1 MDEKKKYRYTKQLI
15 NMAIRDGWTQKEIAD
30 ACRTQQSVV
39 SSWKNGSALA
49 KESQLQ
55 KLLEEYGPRLRRRA
69 FKIYHSLTKNDQ
81 VEYRVHMIKV
91 EGEAILSFP
100 YRNKEFC
107 TKCHSLV
114 LVSSSLSSCR
124 CATKVRK
131 ILPTRR
137 LVVHSMGKG
146 EFCLV
151 SQLRLIKDECL
162 MQFPETN
169 IFASSVVGRFGATAL
184 LAYIDDMWKQDT
196 DADEITQTEN
206 LMLQMLAR
214 KALLEH
220 GYPVEGIEEHTAAW

>member
-49 KESQLQ
+49 KESQLH
-55 KLLEEYGPRLRRRA
+55 KLLEQYGPRLRRRV
-69 FKIYHSLTKNDQ
+69 FKIYHSLKTNEQ
-81 VEYRVHMIKV
+81 GGYRVHMIKV

-107 TKCHSLV
+107 MKCRSLV
-114 LVSSSLSSCR
+114 SNSPSSCR
-124 CATKVRK
+124 CATTIRK
-131 ILPTRR
+131 LLPTRR

-151 SQLRLIKDECL
+151 SQRRLLKDECQ

-169 IFASSVVGRFGATAL
+169 IFASDVVGQYGATAL
-184 LAYIDDMWKQDT
+184 LGYIDDMWKQDPN
-196 DADEITQTEN
+196 AHAIEIPEN

-220 GYPVEGIEEHTAAW
+220 GYPLEGIEEHNAAW